1 MPKWPAG
8 MVKKGENPVNRD
20 PYEVLGVSRD
30 ATDEEIKTAYRTLA
44 KKYHPDRNPGN
55 KAAAEKMNEIN
66 AAYDA
71 IKSGQAD
78 RYGQSSG
85 GYGYGYGSQ
94 QGYGGQQQ
102 WDPWG
107 AWGGWQQ
114 SDWGY
119 QNAGGAQYQERN
131 EYRAAENYIRAR
143 HYQEAVTVLSSVAA
157 SERDA
162 RWYFLAGIANSGLG
176 NKITAMEYAQR
187 AVQLE
192 PDNDEYQ
199 RFLDELQHGGT
210 VYSNFSSGFPAG
222 DWMSPNK
229 LCLGLCAAQ
238 FLLRFCFCR
247 C

>member
-1 MPKWPAG
+1 M
-8 MVKKGENPVNRD
+8 NRD

-71 IKSGQAD
+71 IKNGAAD
-78 RYGQSSG
+78 RYSQGG
-85 GYGYGYGSQ
+85 GYGYGYGQQ
-94 QGYGGQQQ
+94 QGYGGQQ

-107 AWGGWQQ
+107 AWGFGGNR
-114 SDWGY
+114 SEWGY
-119 QNAGGAQYQERN
+119 AGGAGQQQYQERN

-143 HYQEAVTVLSSVAA
+143 HFQEAMTVLSSVSAA
-157 SERDA
+157 ERDA

-176 NKITAMEYAQR
+176 NKITAMEFAQR

-192 PDNDEYQ
+192 PDNEEYR
-199 RFLDELQHGGT
+199 RFLEELQYGGT
-210 VYSNFSSGFPAG
+210 VYTSYSSGFPAG
-222 DWMSPNK
+222 DWPQGK
-229 LCLGLCAAQ
+229 LCLSLCAAS
-238 FLLRFCFCR
+238 FLMRFCFCR

>member
-1 MPKWPAG
+1 MRRWPAG
-8 MVKKGENPVNRD
+8 MVKKGEDPLNRD

-30 ATDEEIKTAYRTLA
+30 ATDEEIKTAYRNLA

-71 IKSGQAD
+71 IKSGEAN
-78 RYGQSSG
+78 RYSQGG
-85 GYGYGYGSQ
+85 GYGYGYGGQQ
-94 QGYGGQQQ
+94 QGYGGQQ

-114 SDWGY
+114 SDWGH
-119 QNAGGAQYQERN
+119 AGGQQYQERN

-143 HYQEAVTVLSSVAA
+143 HFQEAMTVLSSVPAA
-157 SERDA
+157 ERDA

-176 NKITAMEYAQR
+176 NKITAMEFAQR

-192 PDNDEYQ
+192 PDNEEYQ
-199 RFLDELQHGGT
+199 RFLEELQYGGT
-210 VYSNFSSGFPAG
+210 VYTSYSSGFPAG
-222 DWMSPNK
+222 DWTSGK